1 MHLVNHYT
9 LTLMNKLS
17 FLSCVILLTF
27 IKSMGQQRA
36 AKATE
41 PPKKS
46 SKIIVQIKD
55 SANTLLDRIAGV
67 LYDKGYTIE
76 NKDEKVK
83 FISTK
88 EREGKKWSTY
98 SKVRARINDT
108 AIVFTGQIALR
119 KDGDYWDVDYRG
131 SKVSAL
137 REAWNELDAIAR
149 MFGDKI
155 VYSK

>member
-1 MHLVNHYT
+1 
-9 LTLMNKLS
+9 MNRLY
-17 FLSCVILLTF
+17 LSCLLLIATTVHAQT
-27 IKSMGQQRA
+27 S
-36 AKATE
+36 AKE
-41 PPKKS
+41 QPPKKA
-46 SKIIVQIKD
+46 SKIIVLVKD

-98 SKVRARINDT
+98 YKVRARVVDT
-108 AIVFTGQIALR
+108 AIVFTGQIALN
-119 KDGDYWDVDYRG
+119 KNSDYWDVDFRG
-131 SKVSAL
+131 SKVSPL

-155 VYSK
+155 IYSK